1 VKLTKLSEKQHDEL
15 RGAISKS
22 LSAGPVFRA
31 RLILALAYGLTYRE
45 IKQTPGTSAPAVC
58 QIELDVIARGVVT
71 LSRITG
77 TDQKVDDLLQAGD
90 CELDAAFLVQTS

>member
-1 VKLTKLSEKQHDEL
+1 MTNCAVQS
-15 RGAISKS
+15 RS

-58 QIELDVIARGVVT
+58 QNRA
-71 LSRITG
+71 
-77 TDQKVDDLLQAGD
+77 
-90 CELDAAFLVQTS
+90 